1 MEIHKKGGGIGFTV
15 RNSKQSTEDEL
26 LHHLIRRLDRMLG
39 LGTTLIEGKSGYG
52 LEFETEVKLLKV
64 LHEANKCHPVD
75 IVSNYLAAHSIP
87 EGSTAEE
94 ATNDIVHN
102 QIPKLEQLIKAGEIS
117 PTLIDVFCENKVFN
131 IEQTRRI
138 LLAGEKIGLKA
149 NFHGDELTPIKAAEL
164 AGAIGAL
171 AVTHCEEISEE
182 GILALSKLPS
192 FAVLLPT
199 TAYLLKLKYP
209 PARRMIN
216 SNVPIAL
223 GSDFNPNAHCMS
235 LPFVMNLACVN
246 MGLTMNEALV
256 AATINAAASIGQST
270 QYGSLE
276 PQKWADIIILE
287 APTWEHLIYE
297 LVDPP
302 IQTVIKKGVVV
313 HCRCGSCNF
322 CTHEKK

>member
-1 MEIHKKGGGIGFTV
+1 
-15 RNSKQSTEDEL
+15 
-26 LHHLIRRLDRMLG
+26 
-39 LGTTLIEGKSGYG
+39 
-52 LEFETEVKLLKV
+52 
-64 LHEANKCHPVD
+64 
-75 IVSNYLAAHSIP
+75 
-87 EGSTAEE
+87 
-94 ATNDIVHN
+94 
-102 QIPKLEQLIKAGEIS
+102 
-117 PTLIDVFCENKVFN
+117 
-131 IEQTRRI
+131 
-138 LLAGEKIGLKA
+138 
-149 NFHGDELTPIKAAEL
+149 
-164 AGAIGAL
+164 
-171 AVTHCEEISEE
+171 
-182 GILALSKLPS
+182 
-192 FAVLLPT
+192 
-199 TAYLLKLKYP
+199 
-209 PARRMIN
+209 MIN